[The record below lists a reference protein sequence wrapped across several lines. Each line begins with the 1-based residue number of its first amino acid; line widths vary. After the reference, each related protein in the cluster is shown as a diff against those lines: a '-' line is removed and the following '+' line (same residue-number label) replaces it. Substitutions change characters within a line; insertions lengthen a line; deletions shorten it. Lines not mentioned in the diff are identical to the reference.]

1 MKNISKIRIV
11 ADSSADV
18 IKLDGASFAS
28 APLKIVTAEKEY
40 VDDENLDVYE
50 MVTDLKNYKGRSSSS
65 CPNAND
71 YLEAFGGAERVI
83 CITITATLSGSYNS
97 AMLAKKMYEE
107 ENPERKVHV
116 INSLSTGPELVLAIE
131 KLCELIDGGLEFEEV
146 CRKIDKYITHTGLL
160 FMLESL
166 KNLANNGRV
175 SAVVAKMAGLLGIRL
190 VGKAS
195 DKGDLEPVAKCRG
208 EKKALESILSA
219 LRELGYKGGKI
230 KLGHCFNENAAKQ
243 LKEMIVSLYKDAK
256 VEIYALRGLCSFYA
270 EMGGMLVGFE
280 KDGATV

>member
-1 MKNISKIRIV
+1 MENISKIKIV

-18 IKLDGASFAS
+18 IRLDGANFAS
-28 APLKIVTAEKEY
+28 APLKIVTSEKEY

-50 MVTDLKNYKGRSSSS
+50 MVNDLKSYKGRSSSS

-71 YLEAFGGAERVI
+71 YLAAFGGAKEVI

-107 ENPERKVHV
+107 EDPARKVHV

-131 KLCELIDGGLEFEEV
+131 KLCELIDSGLEFDEV
-146 CRKIDKYITHTGLL
+146 CNRIDKYITQTGLL

-175 SAVVAKMAGLLGIRL
+175 KPMVAKMAGLLGIRL

-195 DKGDLEPVAKCRG
+195 DKGDLEPISKCRG
-208 EKKALESILSA
+208 EKKALECIISTLC
-219 LRELGYKGGKI
+219 ELGYKGGKI
-230 KLGHCFNENAAKQ
+230 KLGHCFNEDAANK
-243 LKEMIVSLYKDAK
+243 LKEMIISLYESAK

-270 EMGGMLVGFE
+270 EKGGMLVGFE
-280 KDGATV
+280 KGNATV